1 LVRSIRR
8 KNRHWNIASGMGVAG
23 LVLALIGGERFV
35 TTQNGVGSY
44 LMSIGFLIAL
54 VALNRGLYA
63 Q

>member
-1 LVRSIRR
+1 
-8 KNRHWNIASGMGVAG
+8 VAG
-23 LVLALIGGERFV
+23 LVLAYIGGERFV
-35 TTQNGVGSY
+35 TAQNDLGSY